1 MEKSGVD
8 QCFEELKEFL
18 KSLLSLDL
26 PALEEYR
33 PLLQKLIVGCSV
45 PRECIF
51 FLFKC
56 LTTKKGFIY
65 LTNLFSSV
73 STTMGSLLGVESKLP
88 ENFKLE
94 VEAMK
99 EKREEMNEKIKE
111 ILESIAEITKVGRML
126 QF

>member
-1 MEKSGVD
+1 
-8 QCFEELKEFL
+8 
-18 KSLLSLDL
+18 
-26 PALEEYR
+26 
-33 PLLQKLIVGCSV
+33 
-45 PRECIF
+45 
-51 FLFKC
+51 
-56 LTTKKGFIY
+56 
-65 LTNLFSSV
+65 
-73 STTMGSLLGVESKLP
+73 MGSLLGVESNLP